1 MIRLAEECLDMSGFR
16 IGIVAAQDA
25 TRCRV
30 RVTFPDRDQ
39 MQSWWLLVVV
49 PKTQNDKAYYLP
61 DIGEQVVCLMDEYD
75 EDGAVLGAVYS
86 SADPAPAGLSADNL
100 HWRAGDGAVFDYDRA
115 THALSVNAP
124 SGATITVAASGA
136 TITIDAGGNVSIA
149 TTRLIRLGAGSL
161 KGVARLGDSVTCP
174 AGIGSITSA
183 SVNVLAE

>member
-1 MIRLAEECLDMSGFR
+1 MSAFR

-25 TRCRV
+25 AHCRV

-86 SADPAPAGLSADNL
+86 SVDQAPAGLTADNL
-100 HWRAGDGAVFDYDRA
+100 HWRASDGAVFDYNRA
-115 THALSVNAP
+115 SHALSVNAP
-124 SGATITVAASGA
+124 SGATIAVAASGA
-136 TITIDAGGNVSIA
+136 TITIDATGNVSIA
-149 TTRLIRLGAGSL
+149 TANLIRLGTGGL

-174 AGIGSITSA
+174 AGIGTITSA